1 MRQTDYYDFRN
12 DNAPVLRWKQMKN
25 TLVLWQKLIFQGVIR
40 DLIIY
45 LDSENWLKGSIEYE
59 NEAFQ
64 HLGSVLTNH
73 GQSDW
78 ATTEISM
85 I

>member
-1 MRQTDYYDFRN
+1 MRQTDYYYFRN

-25 TLVLWQKLIFQGVIR
+25 TLALWQKLIFHGVIR

-45 LDSENWLKGSIEYE
+45 LDSENCLKGSIKYE

-73 GQSDW
+73 DYSDW

-85 I
+85 T